1 MARARSGSDGL
12 AVASRGGF
20 PHTLRPMIRKLVQRA
35 ALIEE
40 LQATSKEA
48 ALKEMLGA
56 AAGVGAFPESARKS
70 LQKRLADREAIGST
84 GLGNSVAVP
93 HVKGDGVDGITL
105 VLARCHAG
113 LEWQAIDGRDV
124 HVLFLL
130 VSPADE
136 PESHLQCLRWI
147 AGLARDTDFRRF
159 LLDAEGGGAIR
170 DLLLEMC
177 GED

>member
-1 MARARSGSDGL
+1 
-12 AVASRGGF
+12 
-20 PHTLRPMIRKLVQRA
+20 MIRKLVEGA

-40 LQATSKEA
+40 LQAVNKED

-56 AAGVGAFPESARKS
+56 AEGVGAFKKSARKA
-70 LQKRLADREAIGST
+70 LQKRLSEREAIGST

-93 HVKGDGVDGITL
+93 HVKGESVQDITL

-113 LEWQAIDGRDV
+113 LEWQAIDGRAV

-130 VSPADE
+130 VSPSDE

-147 AGLARDTDFRRF
+147 AGLARNADFRRF
-159 LLDAEGGGAIR
+159 LLDAGDGDAIR
-170 DLLLEMC
+170 DLLLEM
-177 GED
+177 GAEK